1 MEVVDMIK
9 CKVCNREFGTKQGLA
24 SHTGHAHR
32 KKKPAE
38 AVTATPP
45 GAPVPPPV
53 EPPPPAEK
61 EVIEV
66 PEPVK
71 TVSPDT
77 PQTAPVEPVPAPAPE
92 KSIEVTEPDTTG
104 ISKAERIRHYL
115 SMGYTFEQLTRT
127 FNFPESS
134 VYQEMEKVVQPEGKP
149 EDNDREAGLPVTTKG
164 TEVITPEAIM
174 QRLANGS
181 QDWHLR
187 LEGMMLLRA
196 AQRMNRDDIEMT
208 RMQAEADA
216 TRIKPILELMRET
229 RLEQDAAAQRA
240 KESNIEIAERA
251 AYDTAGQLSQVITQN
266 NARITDS
273 INQIRQALGGK
284 EENPLGQVLN
294 AMQSMQQMMQMF
306 GVSMPGMAGGSGGTP
321 AQKWQPPPIT
331 HRKRNESEGGKQDA
345 QPATTDAGD
354 SPGP

>member
-1 MEVVDMIK
+1 VFTCSVCGKKFRTMQALGGHVGRAHPQNRAEETSGEVAEVVTGKPLPTQPPDDDPGIMDNIRK
-9 CKVCNREFGTKQGLA
+9 LHQQGYSAKQVKEEFGYARSTVDQVF
-24 SHTGHAHR
+24 
-32 KKKPAE
+32 AE
-38 AVTATPP
+38 F
-45 GAPVPPPV
+45 
-53 EPPPPAEK
+53 
-61 EVIEV
+61 IE
-66 PEPVK
+66 
-71 TVSPDT
+71 
-77 PQTAPVEPVPAPAPE
+77 
-92 KSIEVTEPDTTG
+92 
-104 ISKAERIRHYL
+104 
-115 SMGYTFEQLTRT
+115 
-127 FNFPESS
+127 
-134 VYQEMEKVVQPEGKP
+134 PEGKT
-149 EDNDREAGLPVTTKG
+149 EAEDREAGLPVTTKG
-164 TEVITPEAIM
+164 TEIITPEAIM

-273 INQIRQALGGK
+273 INQIRLAMGGK
-284 EENPLGQVLN
+284 EDNPLGQVLN

-306 GVSMPGMAGGSGGTP
+306 GIAMPGAAGQQGGGQP
-321 AQKWQPPPIT
+321 QQWQPPPIT
-331 HRKRNESEGGKQDA
+331 RRKRNEAEGGKQDVG
-345 QPATTDAGD
+345 PATADDGD
-354 SPGP
+354 SPSP

>member
-1 MEVVDMIK
+1 
-9 CKVCNREFGTKQGLA
+9 
-24 SHTGHAHR
+24 
-32 KKKPAE
+32 
-38 AVTATPP
+38 
-45 GAPVPPPV
+45 
-53 EPPPPAEK
+53 
-61 EVIEV
+61 
-66 PEPVK
+66 
-71 TVSPDT
+71 
-77 PQTAPVEPVPAPAPE
+77 
-92 KSIEVTEPDTTG
+92 
-104 ISKAERIRHYL
+104 
-115 SMGYTFEQLTRT
+115 
-127 FNFPESS
+127 
-134 VYQEMEKVVQPEGKP
+134 
-149 EDNDREAGLPVTTKG
+149 
-164 TEVITPEAIM
+164 M

-251 AYDTAGQLSQVITQN
+251 AYQTAGELSQVITQN

-273 INQIRQALGGK
+273 INQIRQAMGGK

-306 GVSMPGMAGGSGGTP
+306 GVSMPGMAGQAPSGVP
-321 AQKWQPPPIT
+321 EQWQPPPIT
-331 HRKRNESEGGKQDA
+331 HRKRNEV
-345 QPATTDAGD
+345 
-354 SPGP
+354 